1 MDHKNNIITELTIL
15 RDNAKSDGGIFQYRA
30 YDKVIRNIK
39 NFSGPITSFDQVENI
54 EGAGKKIKL
63 KLKEI
68 IESGSLEAVKK
79 ILEKEDTD
87 IKNQLMNVYGIGP
100 AKAKILIE
108 AHKVKSID
116 DLRKKSEKD
125 KGLLT
130 YAQKIGLICYEDLL
144 ERIPREEM
152 LLHQKIL
159 KLDKNKKDL
168 GEIVG
173 SFRRKE
179 ESSGDI
185 DVMLNMNAEE
195 FQDYIKNLM
204 KIEYIK
210 YILAKGDKK
219 VLAVCQLEGKK
230 FRRIDL
236 IRNSQEEY
244 PFMKMYFTGPKEFN
258 VAFRQHCLD
267 RNLSLN
273 EHSFTP
279 KVEGLKSEK
288 DIFEHVGLQYV
299 EPECR
304 NAKSLFPL

>member
-1 MDHKNNIITELTIL
+1 MDHKNNIISELTIL

-30 YDKVIRNIK
+30 YDKVIRNIQ
-39 NFSGPITSFDQVENI
+39 NFSGPITSFEQVENI

-68 IESGSLEAVKK
+68 IESGSLESVKK
-79 ILEKEDTD
+79 ILENKDTD

-108 AHKVKSID
+108 VNKVKSIY

-159 KLDKNKKDL
+159 KLDKEI

-179 ESSGDI
+179 KSSGDI
-185 DVMLNMNAEE
+185 DVMLNMDAEE
-195 FQDYIKNLM
+195 FQDYIKNLL

-236 IRNSQEEY
+236 IRNSPEEY

-288 DIFEHVGLQYV
+288 DIFEYVGLRYV
-299 EPECR
+299 EPELR